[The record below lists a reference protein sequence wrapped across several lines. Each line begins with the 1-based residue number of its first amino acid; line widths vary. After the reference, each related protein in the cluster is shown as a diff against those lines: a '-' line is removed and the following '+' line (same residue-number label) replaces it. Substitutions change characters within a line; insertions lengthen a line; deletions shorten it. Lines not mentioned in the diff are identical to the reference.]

1 MAFGTYGDIYGA
13 ADYFDSRLHEHAWTN
28 AMATDRPKAL
38 LAATRLIDSLNFK
51 GQKHTIHVLV
61 VASGYDTL
69 EDAINAGALTKE
81 EVQTA
86 SLAQELEFP
95 RGDDTSV
102 PSIIEYACYE
112 AAHSLLDDKDPELE
126 LENLGVIRQSYG
138 AVGTTY
144 SRDQVPIEHL
154 INLMPSALAWRWLKP
169 FLRDEDAVKLQ
180 RIS

>member
-1 MAFGTYGDIYGA
+1 MSFQTYGDIYGA
-13 ADYFDSRLHEHAWTN
+13 DDYFSSRLHEHAWTN
-28 AMATDRPKAL
+28 ATATDRPKAL

-51 GQKHTIHVLV
+51 GQKHTIHILV

-69 EDAINAGALTKE
+69 EEALDAGALTME
-81 EVQTA
+81 EVQPA

-144 SRDQVPIEHL
+144 NRDQVPIEHL

-169 FLRDEDAVKLQ
+169 FLRDEDAVKLR

>member
-1 MAFGTYGDIYGA
+1 MAFQTYGDIYKA

-28 AMATDRPKAL
+28 APATDRPKAL

-51 GQKHTIHVLV
+51 GQKHTIHVIV
-61 VASGYDTL
+61 VASGYEHL
-69 EDAINAGALTKE
+69 EDALEVGAVTMD

-102 PSIIEYACYE
+102 PTIIEYACYE
-112 AAHSLLDDKDPELE
+112 AAHSLLDDKDPEIE
-126 LENLGVIRQSYG
+126 LENLGVISQKYG
-138 AVGTTY
+138 SVGTTY
-144 SRDQVPIEHL
+144 SRNQVPIEHL

-169 FLRDEDAVKLQ
+169 FLRDEDAVKLR